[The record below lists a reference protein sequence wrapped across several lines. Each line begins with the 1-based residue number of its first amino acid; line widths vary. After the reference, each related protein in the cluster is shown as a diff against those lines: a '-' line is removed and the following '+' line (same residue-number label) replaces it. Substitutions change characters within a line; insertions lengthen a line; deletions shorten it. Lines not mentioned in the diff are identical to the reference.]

1 MMVIAIENGGSSDAR
16 HFLDQMFA
24 LRAKVFDER
33 LGWQVAARDGQERDQ
48 FDDLHPVYILAISAK
63 NEVVGC
69 ARLLPAM
76 GQTMLLSVFPQ
87 LVSEQ
92 AFHPHARMIESSRF
106 CVDTTTQRKGRGG
119 LHHVTRLMFA
129 GILEWCLS
137 RGYTEVVTVTDIAVE
152 RILGLAGWSL
162 HRLGPPQMVGQTTAL
177 AGVLSVDAGIFQQVR
192 PVGYVS
198 TFDRP
203 AAPTSSVLS

>member
-33 LGWQVAARDGQERDQ
+33 LGWQVAARGGQERDQ
-48 FDDLHPVYILAISAK
+48 FDDLDPVYILAVSAK
-63 NEVVGC
+63 NEVSGC

-76 GQTMLLSVFPQ
+76 GQTMLCPCSRTRLGAGV
-87 LVSEQ
+87 
-92 AFHPHARMIESSRF
+92 HPHARMIESSRF
-106 CVDTTTQRKGRGG
+106 CVDTTTQRKGRDG
-119 LHHVTRLMFA
+119 LHHITRLMFA

-137 RGYTEVVTVTDIAVE
+137 RGHTQVVTVTDLAIE
-152 RILGLAGWSL
+152 RILGRAGWL
-162 HRLGPPQMVGQTTAL
+162 LRRLGPPQRVGRTRAL
-177 AGVLSVDAGIFQQVR
+177 AGVLAVDSGTFER
-192 PVGYVS
+192 LKPVGYVS

>member
-1 MMVIAIENGGSSDAR
+1 
-16 HFLDQMFA
+16 
-24 LRAKVFDER
+24 
-33 LGWQVAARDGQERDQ
+33 
-48 FDDLHPVYILAISAK
+48 
-63 NEVVGC
+63 
-69 ARLLPAM
+69 
-76 GQTMLLSVFPQ
+76 
-87 LVSEQ
+87 
-92 AFHPHARMIESSRF
+92 
-106 CVDTTTQRKGRGG
+106 
-119 LHHVTRLMFA
+119 MFA

-152 RILGLAGWSL
+152 RILGFAGWSL

-203 AAPTSSVLS
+203 TAPTSSVLS

>member
-1 MMVIAIENGGSSDAR
+1 MVIAIESGSSSEAR
-16 HFLDQMFA
+16 YFLDQMFA

-33 LGWQVAARDGQERDQ
+33 LGWQVAARDGRERDQ
-48 FDDLHPVYILAISAK
+48 FDDLNPVYILAVTAK
-63 NEVVGC
+63 NDVVGC

-87 LVSEQ
+87 LVSGQ
-92 AFHPHARMIESSRF
+92 AFHPHAQMVESSRF
-106 CVDTTTQRKGRGG
+106 CVDTTIERRSRGG

-137 RGYTEVVTVTDIAVE
+137 RGHTEVVTVTDIAVE
-152 RILGLAGWSL
+152 RILGRAGWSL
-162 HRLGPPQMVGQTTAL
+162 RRLGPPQRVGLTKAL
-177 AGVLSVDAGIFQQVR
+177 AGVLAVDKGIFRQVR

-203 AAPTSSVLS
+203 SAPTSSVLS